1 MSMWKRSNNSESVK
15 PAEVS
20 IDPSG
25 VIVRKDYHHVDAS
38 GEDPEHWNYLEAQ
51 MSHEQYKIYEAMKAE
66 TSDIEDALI
75 ELAEIIA
82 GGE

>member
-1 MSMWKRSNNSESVK
+1 MWTKSSNSESQK
-15 PAEVS
+15 PPVVS
-20 IDPSG
+20 IDASG
-25 VIVRKDYHHVDAS
+25 VIVRKNFQVIPAT
-38 GEDPEHWNYLEAQ
+38 EEMPEHWQYDEAQ
-51 MSHEQYKIYEAMKAE
+51 MTKEQYDVYEMMQSE